1 MNKKDISKKDKFLVR
16 LEMKL
21 SEKIRK
27 RADEETRSINGFIVN
42 ALKQYLSWR
51 DI

>member
-1 MNKKDISKKDKFLVR
+1 MKKRIVTKKDKFLVR
-16 LEMKL
+16 LETKL

-51 DI
+51 EI